1 MNQSLG
7 QVSLHERCRLL
18 HTGHAGYRACPCEC
32 RVAAAIALKRMNTIH
47 RDAGTFDQLG
57 RAHKSSIPMWVD
69 PSQWRMTYG
78 SRIPIHSYP
87 ICLSET
93 KAGSHDS
100 PAGWNGSL
108 SLRYRASSPRL
119 LPLIGVPLADLANL
133 GEQVWEMG
141 FSALAEAPG
150 ETTVQAH

>member
-7 QVSLHERCRLL
+7 QVSLHDCRLL
-18 HTGHAGYRACPCEC
+18 HTGHARYRACPHEC

-47 RDAGTFDQLG
+47 LGAGTFDQLG

-69 PSQWRMTYG
+69 PSQWMTTYG
-78 SRIPIHSYP
+78 SLIPIRSYP
-87 ICLSET
+87 ICRPGT
-93 KAGSHDS
+93 KAGRHDS
-100 PAGWNGSL
+100 PAGWNGSP
-108 SLRYRASSPRL
+108 SLRYRPSSPRL

-133 GEQVWEMG
+133 GNQVWEMG

-150 ETTVQAH
+150 ETTAQAH